1 MLGLALFEAHFPVV
15 VSGRDGSDV
24 MAAVMFDSLEAA
36 RELEA
41 AGVERGPAAAMVK
54 AIVTATATSRR
65 DLATK
70 ADLAQLESRLE
81 AKFSALEIKF
91 AGLEAKFAALETRF
105 AAAINK
111 MVLSQLAVAG
121 LLFAALKLF

>member
-1 MLGLALFEAHFPVV
+1 
-15 VSGRDGSDV
+15 
-24 MAAVMFDSLEAA
+24 MFDSLEVA

-41 AGVERGPAAAMVK
+41 AGVERGHAAAMVK
-54 AIVTATATSRR
+54 AIIAVNEAGRQ

-70 ADLAQLESRLE
+70 ADIAELRVDFAKLEGKLE
-81 AKFSALEIKF
+81 AKL
-91 AGLEAKFAALETRF
+91 

-111 MVLSQLAVAG
+111 MLLAQLAVAG

>member
-1 MLGLALFEAHFPVV
+1 M
-15 VSGRDGSDV
+15 D
-24 MAAVMFDSLEAA
+24 AAMFDSLAAA

-41 AGVERGPAAAMVK
+41 AGVERSHAEAMVK
-54 AIVTATATSRR
+54 TIVAANGANRK

-70 ADLAQLESRLE
+70 ADISELE
-81 AKFSALEIKF
+81 AKL
-91 AGLEAKFAALETRF
+91 

-111 MVLSQLAVAG
+111 MLLGQLAVAG